1 MKQKRE
7 KSISVALVSL
17 GCAKN
22 LVDSEKMLG
31 ALGGAGFVISA
42 EPDGA
47 DAVVIN
53 TCSFIQAAR
62 EESLQV
68 IQEMLRLKK
77 AGRVRRVIIAGCLP
91 QRFQERLLKEIPGVD
106 AIAGAFHQEELPQLI
121 RQVLG
126 KEGAAASAR
135 GTYIAPAAVTADTA
149 RLRLT
154 PRHYAY
160 LRISEG
166 CDNRCSYCAIP
177 DIRGPLRSKPFEAAV
192 AEARELVA
200 DGAREIILIGQD
212 TTLYGA
218 DLYGKPRL
226 PELARALAG
235 IGGAHWLRVLYTHPA
250 HYSDEFINLFGEV
263 PKLCAYID
271 IPVQHAADRMLAAM
285 RRRVTKAQLESLIVK
300 LREKIPGV
308 ALRTSIIV
316 GFPGE
321 SAADFAELVEFLK
334 VVRFDRLGAFTY
346 SREEGTP
353 AGAMAEQVAPEA
365 ARERLDALMR
375 LQQDISREANA
386 RFVGKEMEVV
396 AEGVTEEGV
405 LVARSYREAPDVDGV
420 IFVENSDARKPLSLG
435 IGEFFR
441 ARIFQ
446 AGPYD
451 CRATAVGGKSDA
463 EKRRQAP

>member
-1 MKQKRE
+1 MGMERKKEKRV
-7 KSISVALVSL
+7 SVALVSL

-31 ALGGAGFVISA
+31 ALGAAGFVISA

-47 DAVVIN
+47 DVVIIN

-62 EESLQV
+62 EESMQV
-68 IQEMLRLKK
+68 IEEMLRLKK
-77 AGRVRRVIIAGCLP
+77 ARRVRRVIIAGCLP
-91 QRFQERLLKEIPGVD
+91 QRFQERLLSEIPGVD
-106 AIAGAFHQEELPQLI
+106 AIAGAFHQEELPEI
-121 RQVLG
+121 VRRVAG
-126 KEGAAASAR
+126 GAAPASAR
-135 GTYIAPAAVTADTA
+135 GTYAAPAAVAADTA

-200 DGAREIILIGQD
+200 DGAKELILIGQD

-218 DLYGKPRL
+218 DLYGKSRL
-226 PELARALAG
+226 AELARSLAG
-235 IGGAHWLRVLYTHPA
+235 IGGVHWLRILYTHPS
-250 HYSDEFINLFGEV
+250 HYSDEFIGLFSEA
-263 PKLCAYID
+263 PKLCAYVD
-271 IPVQHAADRMLAAM
+271 IPIQHASDRILAAM
-285 RRRVTKAQLESLIVK
+285 RRRVTRAQIESLILK
-300 LREKIPGV
+300 LRERIPGV

-321 SAADFAELVEFLK
+321 SEADFAELMEFLK
-334 VVRFDRLGAFTY
+334 AARFDRLGAFAY

-353 AGAMAEQVAPEA
+353 AGAMAEQVAPEV

-375 LQQDISREANA
+375 MQQEISREANS
-386 RFVGKEMEVV
+386 RFVGKELEVV
-396 AEGVTEEGV
+396 AEGVAADGA

-420 IFVENSDARKPLSLG
+420 IFVESPDARKTPAFET
-435 IGEFFR
+435 GEFFR
-441 ARIFQ
+441 ARIVQ

-451 CRATAVGGKSDA
+451 CRAVAGSEAKQ
-463 EKRRQAP
+463 RR